1 MAMIVKFLECDEA
14 SQNSSRILARHHTGH
29 PKMTVGTGIDR
40 KTVSRIPS

>member
-14 SQNSSRILARHHTGH
+14 NQSHSRILARHHTGH
-29 PKMTVGTGIDR
+29 PRTTVGTEIDR